1 MTAASRLLGRD
12 IGHPLVQ
19 ELHSQYFPYE
29 LYVNHTRGGLCL
41 KQEDTFYTPEELIAM
56 FMQYAKDT
64 TQHFGGK
71 VIKDCVVTVPSS
83 FTQHE
88 RKAMYTAAEIA
99 DLRILTLI
107 EENTAA
113 ALHYGIDR
121 VFESPT
127 TVLYYNMGASS
138 VQVTIV
144 TYSSYV
150 VKEGALSCVS
160 SPL

>member
-1 MTAASRLLGRD
+1 M
-12 IGHPLVQ
+12 
-19 ELHSQYFPYE
+19 
-29 LYVNHTRGGLCL
+29 
-41 KQEDTFYTPEELIAM
+41 
-56 FMQYAKDT
+56 
-64 TQHFGGK
+64 
-71 VIKDCVVTVPSS
+71 TVPSS

-88 RKAMYTAAEIA
+88 RKAMFTAAEIA

-150 VKEGALSCVS
+150 VKEGNGNNSKSCIN
-160 SPL
+160 